1 MTDSWKTNK
10 ETKRD
15 NSGDR
20 VSRFF
25 VLEGNYKIIRLL
37 SLCLNF
43 EVVEYTFP
51 AMADPLNIIARE
63 M

>member
-1 MTDSWKTNK
+1 MRVAKSTDVKTSSHSEFSGLMKALWLSIFFMSEMTDSWKTNK

-25 VLEGNYKIIRLL
+25 VLSEI
-37 SLCLNF
+37 
-43 EVVEYTFP
+43 
-51 AMADPLNIIARE
+51 
-63 M
+63 

>member
-20 VSRFF
+20 VSRYFLHKDKGGNDYE
-25 VLEGNYKIIRLL
+25 VL
-37 SLCLNF
+37 
-43 EVVEYTFP
+43 
-51 AMADPLNIIARE
+51 
-63 M
+63 